1 MGRSQP
7 EFQRFQRLVN
17 QLLSSLGDALA
28 AAKRG
33 MISLPLED
41 PGSITWAV
49 PEFGKHVAICWGK
62 KNIQIGYGFM
72 VGYVKPVVN
81 MDELYFSTN
90 RTTEYH

>member
-41 PGSITWAV
+41 PGSIPGRYRNSENMSPFAG
-49 PEFGKHVAICWGK
+49 E